1 LNFEIDRNV
10 PRKPHLVGGVKGH
23 NMNEISFARILLATA
38 CPGSPALWAGE
49 LQIWDL
55 FCISRLGFRISARWN
70 RAQGGES
77 MQVILLENV
86 PSLGK
91 AGDLV
96 KVSDGY
102 GRNYLIPKK
111 KALLATEKSLKVI
124 EHQKRQVQQRLE
136 KGKKDAEKLG
146 QQIEKLSCTF
156 AKTVGESGKLFG
168 SVTSMDI
175 ENYLKENGIEVDRK
189 KISLEE
195 PIKNLGM
202 FTVPIK
208 LSAEV
213 TAQLKV
219 WVVQE

>member
-1 LNFEIDRNV
+1 MKI
-10 PRKPHLVGGVKGH
+10 
-23 NMNEISFARILLATA
+23 
-38 CPGSPALWAGE
+38 
-49 LQIWDL
+49 
-55 FCISRLGFRISARWN
+55 
-70 RAQGGES
+70 
-77 MQVILLENV
+77 ILLENV

-96 KVSDGY
+96 KVSAGY
-102 GRNYLIPKK
+102 GRNYLIPQQ
-111 KALLATEKSLKVI
+111 KAILATEKSLKVV
-124 EHQKRQVQQRLE
+124 EHKKRQVQQRME
-136 KGKKDAEKLG
+136 KTKKDSEKMG
-146 QQIEKLSCTF
+146 QRIEKLSCTF

-189 KISLEE
+189 KIILEE

-208 LSAEV
+208 LNSEV
-213 TAQLKV
+213 TAHLKV

>member
-1 LNFEIDRNV
+1 M
-10 PRKPHLVGGVKGH
+10 HL
-23 NMNEISFARILLATA
+23 
-38 CPGSPALWAGE
+38 
-49 LQIWDL
+49 
-55 FCISRLGFRISARWN
+55 
-70 RAQGGES
+70 
-77 MQVILLENV
+77 ILLENV

-102 GRNYLIPKK
+102 GRNYLIPQK
-111 KALLATEKSLKVI
+111 KAVLATEKSLKVI
-124 EHQKRQVQQRLE
+124 EHQKRQVQQRME
-136 KGKKDAEKLG
+136 KTKKDAEKMA

-156 AKTVGESGKLFG
+156 TKAVGESGKVFG

-175 ENYLKENGIEVDRK
+175 ENYLKENGMEVDRK

-208 LSAEV
+208 LHPEV
-213 TAQLKV
+213 AAHLKV

>member
-1 LNFEIDRNV
+1 
-10 PRKPHLVGGVKGH
+10 
-23 NMNEISFARILLATA
+23 
-38 CPGSPALWAGE
+38 
-49 LQIWDL
+49 
-55 FCISRLGFRISARWN
+55 
-70 RAQGGES
+70 

-91 AGDLV
+91 AGDMV

-111 KALLATEKSLKVI
+111 KAILATEKSVKMV
-124 EHQKRQVQQRLE
+124 EHQKRQVQQRVE
-136 KGKKDAEKLG
+136 KSRKDAQKIAS
-146 QQIEKLSCTF
+146 QIENLSCTF
-156 AKTVGESGKLFG
+156 TKTVGESGKLFG
-168 SVTSMDI
+168 SITSMDI
-175 ENYLKENGIEVDRK
+175 EAYLKENGIEIDRK
-189 KISLEE
+189 KIALEE

-208 LSAEV
+208 LNPEV

>member
-1 LNFEIDRNV
+1 
-10 PRKPHLVGGVKGH
+10 
-23 NMNEISFARILLATA
+23 
-38 CPGSPALWAGE
+38 
-49 LQIWDL
+49 
-55 FCISRLGFRISARWN
+55 
-70 RAQGGES
+70 
-77 MQVILLENV
+77 MQLILLENV

-102 GRNYLIPKK
+102 GRNYLIPQK
-111 KALLATEKSLKVI
+111 KAVLATEKSLKVI
-124 EHQKRQVQQRLE
+124 EHQKRLVQQRIE
-136 KGKKDAEKLG
+136 KAKKDAEKMA

-175 ENYLKENGIEVDRK
+175 ENYLKENGIELDRK

-208 LSAEV
+208 LHPEV
-213 TAQLKV
+213 AAHLKV

>member
-1 LNFEIDRNV
+1 
-10 PRKPHLVGGVKGH
+10 
-23 NMNEISFARILLATA
+23 
-38 CPGSPALWAGE
+38 
-49 LQIWDL
+49 
-55 FCISRLGFRISARWN
+55 
-70 RAQGGES
+70 
-77 MQVILLENV
+77 MQVILLENM

-111 KALLATEKSLKVI
+111 KAVLATEKSLKMI
-124 EHQKRQVQQRLE
+124 EHQKRQVRQRMEKTRTGAEKIAQRLE
-136 KGKKDAEKLG
+136 H
-146 QQIEKLSCTF
+146 LSCTF
-156 AKTVGESGKLFG
+156 AKPVGESGKLFG

-175 ENYLKENGIEVDRK
+175 ENYLRENGIEVDRK

-208 LSAEV
+208 LHTEV
-213 TAQLKV
+213 TAHLKV

>member
-1 LNFEIDRNV
+1 
-10 PRKPHLVGGVKGH
+10 
-23 NMNEISFARILLATA
+23 
-38 CPGSPALWAGE
+38 
-49 LQIWDL
+49 
-55 FCISRLGFRISARWN
+55 
-70 RAQGGES
+70 

-102 GRNYLIPKK
+102 GRNYLIPQK

-124 EHQKRQVQQRLE
+124 EHQKRQVQQRME
-136 KGKKDAEKLG
+136 KTKRDAEKLA

-156 AKTVGESGKLFG
+156 TKTVGESGKVFG

-175 ENYLKENGIEVDRK
+175 ENYLKENGMEVDRK

-208 LSAEV
+208 LHPEV
-213 TAQLKV
+213 AAQLKV

>member
-1 LNFEIDRNV
+1 
-10 PRKPHLVGGVKGH
+10 
-23 NMNEISFARILLATA
+23 
-38 CPGSPALWAGE
+38 
-49 LQIWDL
+49 
-55 FCISRLGFRISARWN
+55 
-70 RAQGGES
+70 

-102 GRNYLIPKK
+102 GRNYLIPQK
-111 KALLATEKSLKVI
+111 KAILATEKSLKVI
-124 EHQKRQVQQRLE
+124 EHQKRQVQQRME
-136 KGKKDAEKLG
+136 KTKKDVEKMG
-146 QQIEKLSCTF
+146 QRIEKLSCTF
-156 AKTVGESGKLFG
+156 VKTVGESGKLFG

-175 ENYLKENGIEVDRK
+175 ENFLKENGIEVDRK

-208 LSAEV
+208 LHSEV
-213 TAQLKV
+213 TANLKV

>member
-1 LNFEIDRNV
+1 MKI
-10 PRKPHLVGGVKGH
+10 
-23 NMNEISFARILLATA
+23 
-38 CPGSPALWAGE
+38 
-49 LQIWDL
+49 
-55 FCISRLGFRISARWN
+55 
-70 RAQGGES
+70 
-77 MQVILLENV
+77 ILLENV

-96 KVSDGY
+96 KVSAGY
-102 GRNYLIPKK
+102 GRNYLIPQQ
-111 KALLATEKSLKVI
+111 KAILATEKSLKVV
-124 EHQKRQVQQRLE
+124 EHKKRQVQQRME
-136 KGKKDAEKLG
+136 KTKKNSEKMG
-146 QQIEKLSCTF
+146 QRIEKLSCTF

-189 KISLEE
+189 KIILEE

-208 LSAEV
+208 LNPEV
-213 TAQLKV
+213 TAHLKV

>member
-1 LNFEIDRNV
+1 
-10 PRKPHLVGGVKGH
+10 
-23 NMNEISFARILLATA
+23 
-38 CPGSPALWAGE
+38 
-49 LQIWDL
+49 
-55 FCISRLGFRISARWN
+55 
-70 RAQGGES
+70 

-102 GRNYLIPKK
+102 GRNYLIPQK
-111 KALLATEKSLKVI
+111 KAVLATEKSLKVI
-124 EHQKRQVQQRLE
+124 EHQKRQVQQRME
-136 KGKKDAEKLG
+136 KTKKDAEKMA

-156 AKTVGESGKLFG
+156 TKAVGESGKVFG

-175 ENYLKENGIEVDRK
+175 ENYLKENGMEVDRK

-208 LSAEV
+208 LHPEV
-213 TAQLKV
+213 AAHLKV

>member
-1 LNFEIDRNV
+1 
-10 PRKPHLVGGVKGH
+10 
-23 NMNEISFARILLATA
+23 
-38 CPGSPALWAGE
+38 
-49 LQIWDL
+49 
-55 FCISRLGFRISARWN
+55 
-70 RAQGGES
+70 

-102 GRNYLIPKK
+102 GRNYLIPQK
-111 KALLATEKSLKVI
+111 KAVLATEKSLKVI
-124 EHQKRQVQQRLE
+124 EHQKRQVQQRME
-136 KGKKDAEKLG
+136 KTKKDAEKMA

-156 AKTVGESGKLFG
+156 TKTVGESGKVFG

-175 ENYLKENGIEVDRK
+175 ENYLKENGIGVDRK

-195 PIKNLGM
+195 PIKNLGV
-202 FTVPIK
+202 FTIPIK
-208 LSAEV
+208 LHPEV
-213 TAQLKV
+213 AAHLKV